1 MNSSFGNIIKSQ
13 KPVLVDIFAS
23 CFGPCKVLGPIL
35 KEVKE
40 SLGERILILKI
51 DVDKNQQIA
60 SQYQMYGAPTM
71 ILFENGKQL
80 WRQIGVL
87 EKGEIIKVVLEK
99 SSQ

>member
-71 ILFENGKQL
+71 ILFENEKQL
-80 WRQIGVL
+80 WRQSGVV

>member
-1 MNSSFGNIIKSQ
+1 
-13 KPVLVDIFAS
+13 VLR
-23 CFGPCKVLGPIL
+23 PIL

-40 SLGERILILKI
+40 NLGDRISIIKI